1 MHFYSFN
8 IGDYISH
15 TRHLT
20 VIEDCAYRR
29 LLDLYYL
36 HEQPLN
42 ECSTTVARAINMR
55 DHEDEVGAVLEEFFE
70 LVEGSGWVNRRAD
83 EEIAKYHNRLE
94 AASRAGKASAE
105 RRSNARS
112 TTVQPNNKQE
122 TINIKQETKINT
134 RDKPLSCPDGV
145 GPEVWDGFLKVR
157 KAKKAPVTQTA
168 LAGIEREARK
178 AGWSLN
184 AALTECCARGW
195 AGFKADWVKDEK
207 TKTMSHADASKLAAA
222 RAIFGDERNLNNDEH
237 NTIDIT
243 PRTTA
248 PAGLL
253 GAEDFHNDA
262 GALRNTSPKHVEDG
276 PDFT

>member
-55 DHEDEVGAVLEEFFE
+55 DHEDE
-70 LVEGSGWVNRRAD
+70 
-83 EEIAKYHNRLE
+83 

-122 TINIKQETKINT
+122 TINIKQETKIST

-157 KAKKAPVTQTA
+157 KAKKAPVTQAA

-243 PRTTA
+243 PRATA
-248 PAGLL
+248 PAGFL
-253 GAEDFHNDA
+253 GAEDFHDDA
-262 GALRNTSPKHVEDG
+262 GSLRDTLPKHVEDG

>member
-8 IGDYISH
+8 IGDYASH

-20 VIEDCAYRR
+20 PMEDLAYRR

-42 ECSTTVARAINMR
+42 ERSTTVARAINMR
-55 DHEDEVGAVLEEFFE
+55 EHEAEVVSVLEEFFE
-70 LVEGSGWVNRRAD
+70 LVEGAGWVNRRAD
-83 EEIAKYHNRLE
+83 EEISKYHNRLE

-145 GPEVWDGFLKVR
+145 TPDVWDGFLKVR
-157 KAKKAPVTQTA
+157 KAKKAPVTATA
-168 LAGIEREARK
+168 IAGIEREARK

-207 TKTMSHADASKLAAA
+207 TKHMSHAEASKLAAA
-222 RAIFGDERNLNNDEH
+222 RAIFGDERNLNHEQH

-243 PRTTA
+243 PRSET

-253 GAEDFHNDA
+253 GTEDFYDDA
-262 GALRNTSPKHVEDG
+262 GSLRDAIPKHVEDG

>member
-8 IGDYISH
+8 IGDYASH

-20 VIEDCAYRR
+20 PMEDLAYRR

-42 ECSTTVARAINMR
+42 ERSTTVARAINMR
-55 DHEDEVGAVLEEFFE
+55 EHEAEVVTVLEEFFE
-70 LVEGSGWVNRRAD
+70 LIEGTGWVNRRAD

-122 TINIKQETKINT
+122 TVNIKQETEIKT

-145 GPEVWDGFLKVR
+145 TTEVWDGFLKVR
-157 KAKKAPVTQTA
+157 KAKKAPVTEAA
-168 LAGIEREARK
+168 LAGIQREARK

-195 AGFKADWVKDEK
+195 AGFKADWVKTESEK
-207 TKTMSHADASKLAAA
+207 KLTPNQASNLAFA
-222 RAIFGDERNLNNDEH
+222 RAVFGDERNLHHDQYD
-237 NTIDIT
+237 TIDIT
-243 PRTTA
+243 PGTQA

-253 GAEDFHNDA
+253 DSED
-262 GALRNTSPKHVEDG
+262 L
-276 PDFT
+276 

>member
-36 HEQPLN
+36 HEQALN

-122 TINIKQETKINT
+122 TVNIKQETKIST
-134 RDKPLSCPDGV
+134 RDKPLSCPDSV
-145 GPEVWDGFLKVR
+145 SPEVWDGFTKVR
-157 KAKKAPVTQTA
+157 KAKKAPVTQA
-168 LAGIEREARK
+168 AMAGIEREARK

-195 AGFKADWVKDEK
+195 AGFKADWVNKDQNGNK
-207 TKTMSHADASKLAAA
+207 TQHQINQEGIA
-222 RAIFGDERNLNNDEH
+222 RSL
-237 NTIDIT
+237 
-243 PRTTA
+243 
-248 PAGLL
+248 GLL
-253 GAEDFHNDA
+253 
-262 GALRNTSPKHVEDG
+262 PKHDEYQGTIIEGEIYDAESNTAKRLG
-276 PDFT
+276 

>member
-8 IGDYISH
+8 IGDYASH

-20 VIEDCAYRR
+20 PMEDLAYRR

-42 ECSTTVARAINMR
+42 ERSTTVARAINMR
-55 DHEDEVGAVLEEFFE
+55 EHEAEVVTVLEEFFE
-70 LVEGSGWVNRRAD
+70 LIEGAGWVNRRAD

-112 TTVQPNNKQE
+112 TTVQPNKKQE
-122 TINIKQETKINT
+122 TGNIKQETEIKT

-145 GPEVWDGFLKVR
+145 TTEVWDGFLKVR
-157 KAKKAPVTQTA
+157 KAKKAPVTQAA
-168 LAGIEREARK
+168 LTGIEREARK

-184 AALTECCARGW
+184 AALIECCARGW
-195 AGFKADWVKDEK
+195 AGFKADWVKDQAQK
-207 TKTMSHADASKLAAA
+207 NMSHNDASKLAAA
-222 RAIFGDERNLNNDEH
+222 RAIFGDERNLHHEQR

-243 PRTTA
+243 PATQA
-248 PAGLL
+248 PAGFL
-253 GAEDFHNDA
+253 GAEDFYDDA
-262 GALRNTSPKHVEDG
+262 GSLRDAIPKHVEDG

>member
-8 IGDYISH
+8 IGDYASH

-20 VIEDCAYRR
+20 LVEDLAYRR
-29 LLDLYYL
+29 LLDIYYL

-42 ECSTTVARAINMR
+42 ERLTTVARAINMR
-55 DHEDEVGAVLEEFFE
+55 DHEAEVATVLEEFFE
-70 LVEGSGWVNRRAD
+70 LVEGTGWVNRRAD

-112 TTVQPNNKQE
+112 TTVQPNKKQE
-122 TINIKQETKINT
+122 TGNIKQETEVKT

-145 GPEVWDGFLKVR
+145 GFEVWDGFLKVR
-157 KAKKAPVTQTA
+157 KAKKAPVTQAA

-195 AGFKADWVKDEK
+195 AGFKADWVKTEAEK
-207 TKTMSHADASKLAAA
+207 KMTVNQASNLAFA
-222 RAIFGDERNLNNDEH
+222 RAVFGDERKLTNDTYD
-237 NTIDIT
+237 TIDIT
-243 PRTTA
+243 PGTQA

-253 GAEDFHNDA
+253 DSED
-262 GALRNTSPKHVEDG
+262 L
-276 PDFT
+276 

>member
-8 IGDYISH
+8 IGDYASH

-20 VIEDCAYRR
+20 PMEDLAYRR

-42 ECSTTVARAINMR
+42 ERSTTVARAINMR
-55 DHEDEVGAVLEEFFE
+55 EHEAEVVSVLEEFFE
-70 LVEGSGWVNRRAD
+70 LVEGAGWVNRRAD
-83 EEIAKYHNRLE
+83 EEISKYHNRLE

-145 GPEVWDGFLKVR
+145 SPEVWDGFLKVR
-157 KAKKAPVTQTA
+157 KAKKAPVTATA
-168 LAGIEREARK
+168 IAGIEREARK

-195 AGFKADWVKDEK
+195 AGFKADWVKTESEK
-207 TKTMSHADASKLAAA
+207 KLTPNQASNLAFA
-222 RAIFGDERNLNNDEH
+222 RAVFGDERNLNHEQH
-237 NTIDIT
+237 TTIDIT
-243 PRTTA
+243 PGTQA

-253 GAEDFHNDA
+253 DSKD
-262 GALRNTSPKHVEDG
+262 L
-276 PDFT
+276 

>member
-8 IGDYISH
+8 IGDYASH

-20 VIEDCAYRR
+20 PMEDLAYRR

-42 ECSTTVARAINMR
+42 ERSTTVARAINMR
-55 DHEDEVGAVLEEFFE
+55 EHEAEVVSVLEEFFE

-83 EEIAKYHNRLE
+83 EEISKYHNRLE

-145 GPEVWDGFLKVR
+145 TPDVWDGFLKVR
-157 KAKKAPVTQTA
+157 KAKKAPVTATA
-168 LAGIEREARK
+168 IAGIDREARK

-207 TKTMSHADASKLAAA
+207 TKNMSHAEASKLAAA
-222 RAIFGDERNLNNDEH
+222 RAIFGDERNLNHEQH
-237 NTIDIT
+237 TTIDIT
-243 PRTTA
+243 PRTEA
-248 PAGLL
+248 PAGFL
-253 GAEDFHNDA
+253 GTEDFHDDA
-262 GALRNTSPKHVEDG
+262 GALRDAIPKHVEDG

>member
-70 LVEGSGWVNRRAD
+70 LVEGAGWVNRRAD

-122 TINIKQETKINT
+122 TINIKQETKIST

-243 PRTTA
+243 PRATA
-248 PAGLL
+248 PAGFL
-253 GAEDFHNDA
+253 GAEDFHDDA
-262 GALRNTSPKHVEDG
+262 GSLRNALPKHVEDG

>member
-8 IGDYISH
+8 IGDYASH

-20 VIEDCAYRR
+20 PMEDLAYRR

-42 ECSTTVARAINMR
+42 ERSTTVARAINMR
-55 DHEDEVGAVLEEFFE
+55 EHEAEVVSVLEEFFE
-70 LVEGSGWVNRRAD
+70 LVDGTGWVNRRAD

-112 TTVQPNNKQE
+112 TDVQPNKKQE
-122 TINIKQETKINT
+122 TVNIKQETKINT

-145 GPEVWDGFLKVR
+145 ALDVWDGFLKVR
-157 KAKKAPVTQTA
+157 KAKKAPVTATA
-168 LAGIEREARK
+168 IAGIEREARK

-184 AALTECCARGW
+184 AALSECCTRGW
-195 AGFKADWVKDEK
+195 AGFKADWVKDEAAK
-207 TKTMSHADASKLAAA
+207 KMSHNDASKLAAA
-222 RAIFGDERNLNNDEH
+222 RAIFGDERNLNH
-237 NTIDIT
+237 GQLNTIDIT
-243 PRTTA
+243 PTQTIT
-248 PAGLL
+248 GLL
-253 GAEDFHNDA
+253 GAEDFYDDA
-262 GALRNTSPKHVEDG
+262 GPLRDEISKHVEDG
-276 PDFT
+276 SDFT